1 MISLTHLFNADR
13 LRFVLAVLGVAF
25 CLNAEAQL
33 LVSPNNDGGE
43 IVLTMRDCVADGK
56 NFTQEYPHLRQAY
69 TYGDRTPY
77 REGCWTLIDGNV
89 HVLYFHNNSRR
100 VYPLEG
106 FTRR

>member
-1 MISLTHLFNADR
+1 MISLTHLFNAYR
-13 LRFVLAVLGVAF
+13 LRSILAVCTVAV
-25 CLNAEAQL
+25 CVNAEAQV

-43 IVLTMRDCVADGK
+43 IVLTMRDCEADGVNYTK
-56 NFTQEYPHLRQAY
+56 QYPHLRQAY

-100 VYPLEG
+100 VYPMDG